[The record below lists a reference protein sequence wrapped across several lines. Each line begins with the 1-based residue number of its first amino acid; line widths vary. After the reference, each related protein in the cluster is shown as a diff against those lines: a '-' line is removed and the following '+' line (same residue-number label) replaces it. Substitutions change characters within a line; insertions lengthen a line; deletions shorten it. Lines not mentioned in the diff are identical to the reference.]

1 MAGVTDDG
9 TPRRRRAKAEP
20 APTTPDPI
28 EIAMEAAASGAVPE
42 GVAHEV
48 LRKQSAL
55 IGWQIA
61 SERAGFALKVLTGA
75 AGLAAAA
82 MLGVM
87 AWNASQDDSLVIDP
101 VSAPEDLV
109 RDGATGAALA
119 HALQDQLVQL
129 RAETRAQ
136 LISAE
141 VRERDGGGLKVQIP
155 GSGVSLA
162 DLDLALRQAL
172 GRQTHLSA
180 EVSRV
185 TSGAEK
191 GALAITA
198 RLGSQPGVRLV
209 QPDGDLDALMG
220 RAAEYAYRT
229 AEPIKYSSW
238 LAERGRTGEAAQVL
252 NRLTGVGSDMDRAQA
267 FYALSFGQMGETL
280 ARRRDLLAEAVRL
293 SKGRVGLNDYAVAE
307 NGLGHAE
314 AAYLARVQLMK
325 RPDTDLSLARFTD
338 EQRAFIKLLP
348 AANLTSS
355 LGDYNGQLVIPCSR
369 LKVSPCEAASLINA
383 VRANPA
389 LADPSRDNRVHNGA
403 ATLANLHDLQ
413 SAEALLALRPPQ
425 PPDMLPAILA
435 NDDSQW
441 LTPRAIINRE
451 REDWPAVL
459 RDADAWEALATKW
472 PFLRITYSVGSSRGL
487 ALAALGD
494 RAGAERAAA
503 MLPLDCY
510 RCVIRRGL
518 IAARLGQSAA
528 ADRWYAEAVRQG
540 PSLPQAEAEWAG
552 VLLKQGRVDAA
563 LAQAAA
569 AARKGPRFADAHEV
583 WGEALLAKGDARA
596 AVRKFEAAAKLTPRW
611 GRLHLKWG
619 EALAKLGK
627 ADEARAKWRAA
638 ASMDLSPADR
648 AELKAQRV

>member
-1 MAGVTDDG
+1 MAK
-9 TPRRRRAKAEP
+9 TPEP

-28 EIAMEAAASGAVPE
+28 EIAMEAEAHDRASDSPARRVLLK
-42 GVAHEV
+42 HE
-48 LRKQSAL
+48 KL

-61 SERAGFALKVLTGA
+61 SERAGFALKLLTGL
-75 AGLAAAA
+75 AGVAAAA

-109 RDGATGAALA
+109 REGTTGAALA
-119 HALQDQLVQL
+119 HALQDKLVQL
-129 RAETRAQ
+129 RADTRAP
-136 LISAE
+136 LVSAE
-141 VRERDGGGLKVQIP
+141 VREKDGGGLKVQIP

-185 TSGAEK
+185 NSGSEK

-238 LAERGRTGEAAQVL
+238 LAERGRTGEAVQVL
-252 NRLTGVGSDMDRAQA
+252 NRMTSVGSDMDRALA
-267 FYALSFGQMGETL
+267 YFALGSLQIGTTP
-280 ARRRDLLAEAVRL
+280 ARQRHLLAEAVRL
-293 SKGRVGLNDYAVAE
+293 SNGRVGLNNYAAVE
-307 NGLGHAE
+307 NVLGHAE
-314 AAYLARVQLMK
+314 AAYRAWVRLMK
-325 RPDTDLSLARFTD
+325 RPEMDLALYTD
-338 EQRAFIKLLP
+338 EVRAFIKLLP
-348 AANLTSS
+348 AANMATI
-355 LGDYNGQLVIPCSR
+355 LGDWDGGLAIPCSR
-369 LKVSPCEAASLINA
+369 LKVSPCQAASLVDA

-389 LADPSRDNRVHNGA
+389 LANPSRDNQVPYGA
-403 ATLANLHDLQ
+403 QALANLHDLQ
-413 SAEALLALRPPQ
+413 SAEALLALRPPAPADM
-425 PPDMLPAILA
+425 PPASLA
-435 NDDSQW
+435 YDDADW
-441 LTPRAIINRE
+441 LIVRSIIDRE
-451 REDWPAVL
+451 REDWAAVL
-459 RDADAWEALATKW
+459 RNADAWEALATKW
-472 PFLRITYSVGSSRGL
+472 PSFRAPYTVSSNRGL

-494 RAGAERAAA
+494 RAGAERAAGI
-503 MLPLDCY
+503 LPLDCY
-510 RCVIRRGL
+510 RCVMRRGL

-528 ADRWYAEAVRQG
+528 ADRWYAEALRQG
-540 PSLPQAEAEWAG
+540 PSLPQAEAEWAA

-563 LAQAAA
+563 IAQAAA
-569 AARKGPRFADAHEV
+569 ASRKGPRFADAHEV

-596 AVRKFEAAAKLTPRW
+596 AVRKFEAAAKFAPRW
-611 GRLHLKWG
+611 GHNHLLWG

-638 ASMDLSPADR
+638 ATMDLTAPER
-648 AELKAQRV
+648 ARLTVLLAAQ

>member
-1 MAGVTDDG
+1 MTG
-9 TPRRRRAKAEP
+9 T
-20 APTTPDPI
+20 PTTPDPI
-28 EIAMEAAASGAVPE
+28 EIAMVAEAGDTAPDSPARRLLVDQGRLV
-42 GVAHEV
+42 
-48 LRKQSAL
+48 R
-55 IGWQIA
+55 WQIA

-75 AGLAAAA
+75 AGLAAATV
-82 MLGVM
+82 LGVM

-109 RDGATGAALA
+109 REGATGAALA
-119 HALQDQLVQL
+119 HALQDKLVQL
-129 RAETRAQ
+129 RADTRMP
-136 LISAE
+136 LVSAD
-141 VRERDGGGLKVQIP
+141 VRERDGGGLKVLIP

-162 DLDLALRQAL
+162 DLDLALRQTL

-185 TSGAEK
+185 NSGAEK

-229 AEPIKYSSW
+229 AEPLKYSSW

-252 NRLTGVGSDMDRAQA
+252 NGLTGVGSDMDRAQA
-267 FYALSFGQMGETL
+267 YYALSSRQMGSTA

-293 SKGRVGLNDYAVAE
+293 SKERVGLNNYAVSE
-307 NGLGHAE
+307 NDLGHAE
-314 AAYLARVQLMK
+314 AAYRARVRLMK
-325 RPDTDLSLARFTD
+325 RPETDLALYTD
-338 EQRAFIKLLP
+338 EARTLNKLLP
-348 AANLTSS
+348 AANLASS
-355 LGDYNGQLVIPCSR
+355 LGDSNGTLGIPCSR
-369 LKVSPCEAASLINA
+369 LKISPCQAASLVNA
-383 VRANPA
+383 VRADPA
-389 LADPSRDNRVHNGA
+389 LAAPSRDNRVTTGA
-403 ATLANLHDLQ
+403 VALANLHDLQ
-413 SAEALLALRPPQ
+413 SAEALLVLRPP
-425 PPDMLPAILA
+425 PPADMSPASLA
-435 NDDSQW
+435 NDDSLW
-441 LTPRAIINRE
+441 LTVRATIDRD
-451 REDWPAVL
+451 REDWTALL
-459 RDADAWEALATKW
+459 RDADAWETLATKW
-472 PFLRITYSVGSSRGL
+472 PSLRSAYTVGSSRGL

-503 MLPLDCY
+503 MMPLDCY
-510 RCVIRRGL
+510 RCVMRRGL

-552 VLLKQGRVDAA
+552 VLVKQGRVDAA

-596 AVRKFEAAAKLTPRW
+596 AVRKFAKAAELAPRW

-627 ADEARAKWRAA
+627 TEEARAKWRAA
-638 ASMDLSPADR
+638 AGMDLTAAER
-648 AELKAQRV
+648 ARLQALTGKRTL

>member
-1 MAGVTDDG
+1 
-9 TPRRRRAKAEP
+9 
-20 APTTPDPI
+20 
-28 EIAMEAAASGAVPE
+28 MEAEASGAVPE

-119 HALQDQLVQL
+119 HALQDKLVQL
-129 RAETRAQ
+129 RADTRAQ
-136 LISAE
+136 LVSAE
-141 VRERDGGGLKVQIP
+141 VREKDGGGLKVQIP

-185 TSGAEK
+185 TSGADK

-198 RLGSQPGVRLV
+198 RLGAQPGVRLV

-238 LAERGRTGEAAQVL
+238 LAEHGRTGEAAQVL

-267 FYALSFGQMGETL
+267 YYALSFQQMGETL

-293 SKGRVGLNDYAVAE
+293 SNGRVGLNDFAVAE

-314 AAYLARVQLMK
+314 AAYRLRVQLMK
-325 RPDTDLSLARFTD
+325 RRNADLSSFND

-348 AANLTSS
+348 AVNLASS
-355 LGDYNGQLVIPCSR
+355 LGDLTGQLAIPCSR
-369 LKVSPCEAASLINA
+369 LKVSPCEAASLVNA

-389 LADPSRDNRVHNGA
+389 LADPSRDNRVHAGA
-403 ATLANLHDLQ
+403 GTLANLHDLQ
-413 SAEALLALRPPQ
+413 SAEALLALRPPAPADM
-425 PPDMLPAILA
+425 PPANLA
-435 NDDSQW
+435 FDDSAW
-441 LTPRAIINRE
+441 LTARVIIDRE

-459 RDADAWEALATKW
+459 RDAEAFDALAAKS
-472 PFLRITYSVGSSRGL
+472 PFLGSTYTVGSSRGL
-487 ALAALGD
+487 ALAAQGD

-510 RCVIRRGL
+510 RCVMRRGL
-518 IAARLGQSAA
+518 IAARLGQPAA

-563 LAQAAA
+563 LAQATAA
-569 AARKGPRFADAHEV
+569 TRKGPRFADAHEI

-596 AVRKFEAAAKLTPRW
+596 AVRKFEAAAKLAPRW

-638 ASMDLSPADR
+638 ATMDLSPADR
-648 AELKAQRV
+648 AALKAHGV